1 MAPHASSGPIRQS
14 GPAPGVM
21 AVSCEGIAVASG
33 PLGPPAEPDR
43 PAPILVV
50 EDDPRLRRLIRRVLE
65 LAGFAVETAADGW
78 QALALASHRRPAAVV
93 LDLKLPRLDG
103 EDVADG
109 LEMLYE
115 AGVPIVVVSGAP
127 DVAEQAQ
134 RLGATAWLRKPFAS
148 SELVAV
154 LRRVVAGG

>member
-1 MAPHASSGPIRQS
+1 MPQTVLVIEDEELIAAS
-14 GPAPGVM
+14 
-21 AVSCEGIAVASG
+21 VAARLS
-33 PLGPPAEPDR
+33 AE
-43 PAPILVV
+43 
-50 EDDPRLRRLIRRVLE
+50 
-65 LAGFAVETAADGW
+65 GFAVETAADGW

-103 EDVADG
+103 EDVVDG

>member
-1 MAPHASSGPIRQS
+1 MAPHASSGPHRRVGS
-14 GPAPGVM
+14 GRGVM
-21 AVSCEGIAVASG
+21 AASCEGIAVASG

-43 PAPILVV
+43 SAPILVV
-50 EDDPRLRRLIRRVLE
+50 EDDPRLRRLIQRVLE

-93 LDLKLPRLDG
+93 LDLKLPRLEG

-109 LEMLYE
+109 LGMLYE
-115 AGVPIVVVSGAP
+115 VGVPIVVVSGAA
-127 DVAEQAQ
+127 DVAEQAL

-148 SELVAV
+148 SELVAAV
-154 LRRVVAGG
+154 RGAVASG